1 MKSSLKYVKFK
12 SMSHHFP
19 HTHSLDEDEYYRE
32 FIILNIFIS
41 VLEEREKDG
50 IKYSRVKDLSNPS
63 NHNLGGFNTQWVAL
77 SRKEIEKHTPIGSV
91 EELVDMTLG
100 TKKQKGLNGD
110 I

>member
-1 MKSSLKYVKFK
+1 MKNSLKYVKFT

-19 HTHSLDEDEYYRE
+19 HTHYLDEDEYYMA

-50 IKYSRVKDLSNPS
+50 IKYSRVKDLSKISDPYYK
-63 NHNLGGFNTQWVAL
+63 GEWVAL

-91 EELVDMTLG
+91 EELVDMTLSAIPISK
-100 TKKQKGLNGD
+100 TKKNKRV
-110 I
+110 